1 MGDRLEKSQQ
11 RSFSESGLPSED
23 FGSTAS
29 ELLPV
34 HFQAHR
40 RVSSMSLE
48 PLRASQVQLP
58 SCNSAF
64 RPYQPPQTDFDLQ
77 SRSESEGTG
86 SSSASGGFESL
97 ESSRSSSP
105 PRLLL
110 RVTVVLLD
118 TYQRVCADFRY
129 DNRNRPRR
137 CLTNP
142 NRGVYNFG
150 FDNRD
155 NDLIV
160 YVNDILET
168 PSGERYI
175 VVDLFG
181 AGTFGQVFKCFNE
194 RTGELVAVKVIK
206 NQPAY
211 YRQAWMEVYI
221 LDMLHKTHPP
231 EEVQHIVKL
240 LRYFVYKNHLCLV
253 FESLSINLYELI
265 KLNNF
270 RGLGLELVRIFLIQI
285 LQTLVVLSE
294 SSIIHC
300 DLKPENILLT
310 KRGSADLKI
319 IDFGSGCQEN
329 HVVYTYVQ
337 SRFYR
342 SIEVLLG
349 ASYNSAIDMWSLGCI
364 AGELFLGLPL
374 FPGSSVFNMICRIS
388 EMLDVPPD
396 HLIERSRN
404 RGRFFTVRR
413 DFMAGLGGK
422 KYQLKSVEQYEMETG
437 ERVVWKRYFQQKK
450 LKDIIMSYPI
460 WRTNPP
466 SQREIDLRQSFVDF
480 LHGLLKVDPDERWT
494 PLEALQHPFIH
505 LEPLPN
511 NEPWEPS
518 GRLEQRKLLGHRA
531 RVSSSTMM
539 MQGTLSSSAPN
550 PQFLD
555 SYEESLSQS
564 GDDNEQSR
572 VSQTNYYSM
581 EEQTEEEEEMSM
593 EGGML
598 ESSSHKE
605 QPKQTTSTLEESIL
619 LQNTN
624 EEWVAGTFMDD
635 EEFGITAE
643 TSTTSALDDEDN
655 DNRRGASSTAY
666 SESMNDNVE
675 TLDVLSSG
683 EDRGEFNL
691 EASLDSLHM
700 DVELS
705 QRAPPPPPTAPS
717 LGLELGT
724 SAPAGSGL
732 PASPFSVAWIRG
744 SRSSSVAPGE
754 MRTSKWL
761 RARRGLA
768 IERSDSF
775 SNQMHSR
782 ET

>member
-1 MGDRLEKSQQ
+1 MGDRLEKGQ
-11 RSFSESGLPSED
+11 RGSCSESALTSED
-23 FGSTAS
+23 FGSAAS

-48 PLRASQVQLP
+48 PLRTSQVQLP

-64 RPYQPPQTDFDLQ
+64 RPYQLPQTDFDLQ
-77 SRSESEGTG
+77 SRSESDTTG

-118 TYQRVCADFRY
+118 TYQRVCSNFRY

-137 CLTNP
+137 CLTHP

-240 LRYFVYKNHLCLV
+240 LRYFVYRNHLCLV

-270 RGLGLELVRIFLIQI
+270 RGLGLELVRVFLVQI
-285 LQTLVVLSE
+285 LQTLVVLSD

-310 KRGSADLKI
+310 KRGSVDLKI

-396 HLIERSRN
+396 HLVERSRN

-466 SQREIDLRQSFVDF
+466 SQREIDLRRSFVDF

-494 PLEALQHPFIH
+494 PLEALQHPFIK
-505 LEPLPN
+505 LEPLLN

-531 RVSSSTMM
+531 RISSSTMM
-539 MQGTLSSSAPN
+539 IQGTLSSSAPN

-555 SYEESLSQS
+555 SREESFSQS

-572 VSQTNYYSM
+572 VSQTNYHSM
-581 EEQTEEEEEMSM
+581 DEQTEEEVSI
-593 EGGML
+593 EGGKL
-598 ESSSHKE
+598 ESCSFEEHS
-605 QPKQTTSTLEESIL
+605 KQATSTWVKNNS
-619 LQNTN
+619 LQNTS

-635 EEFGITAE
+635 DEFGTTAE
-643 TSTTSALDDEDN
+643 TSTTSALDDDAN
-655 DNRRGASSTAY
+655 DEQGTGSADH
-666 SESMNDNVE
+666 SESTDDKAESLGVQ
-675 TLDVLSSG
+675 SSG
-683 EDRGEFNL
+683 ECRGEFNL
-691 EASLDSLHM
+691 EASLDSLNM

-768 IERSDSF
+768 VERSDSF

>member
-1 MGDRLEKSQQ
+1 MGDTLEK
-11 RSFSESGLPSED
+11 RSFSESALNTEEL
-23 FGSTAS
+23 GSSAS
-29 ELLPV
+29 ELLPLY
-34 HFQAHR
+34 FQAHR
-40 RVSSMSLE
+40 RVSSFSLE
-48 PLRASQVQLP
+48 PLRSSQVQLP
-58 SCNSAF
+58 SSNSAF
-64 RPYQPPQTDFDLQ
+64 RPYQTPELDL
-77 SRSESEGTG
+77 RSESEGTG
-86 SSSASGGFESL
+86 SSSASGSFDSL
-97 ESSRSSSP
+97 ESSRSASP

-118 TYQRVCADFRY
+118 TYQRVCSDFRY
-129 DNRNRPRR
+129 DTRNRPRR

-194 RTGELVAVKVIK
+194 TTGELVAVKVIK

-240 LRYFVYKNHLCLV
+240 LRYFVYRNHLCLV

-270 RGLGLELVRIFLIQI
+270 RGLGLELVRVFLVQI
-285 LQTLVVLSE
+285 LQTLVVLSD
-294 SSIIHC
+294 SPIIHC

-310 KRGSADLKI
+310 KRGSTDLKI

-413 DFMAGLGGK
+413 DYVAGLGGK

-437 ERVVWKRYFQQKK
+437 ERVVWKRYFQQRK
-450 LKDIIMSYPI
+450 LRDIIMSYPL

-466 SQREIDLRQSFVDF
+466 SQREVDLRESFVDF
-480 LHGLLKVDPDERWT
+480 LHGLLRVDPDERWT
-494 PLEALQHPFIH
+494 PLEALQHPFIKS
-505 LEPLPN
+505 EPLPN
-511 NEPWEPS
+511 HEPWEPR
-518 GRLEQRKLLGHRA
+518 GRLEQRKLLLGHRL
-531 RVSSSTMM
+531 SSSTSLT
-539 MQGTLSSSAPN
+539 QGTLSSSAPN

-555 SYEESLSQS
+555 QESCSQMT
-564 GDDNEQSR
+564 GDEDEVGMSQGNI
-572 VSQTNYYSM
+572 VSTG
-581 EEQTEEEEEMSM
+581 EQTEEEECSSNE
-593 EGGML
+593 EEFL
-598 ESSSHKE
+598 EQASSNSAALQENRHYK
-605 QPKQTTSTLEESIL
+605 TNAEEEE
-619 LQNTN
+619 
-624 EEWVAGTFMDD
+624 EEWVPGMFLDD
-635 EEFGITAE
+635 EEFGITVE
-643 TSTTSALDDEDN
+643 TGGSNTQYDED
-655 DNRRGASSTAY
+655 DVRGRRESSCNYLEPTN
-666 SESMNDNVE
+666 ES
-675 TLDVLSSG
+675 SH
-683 EDRGEFNL
+683 
-691 EASLDSLHM
+691 ASLLEEESGDSDLESSLNRFHM
-700 DVELS
+700 DMELS

-732 PASPFSVAWIRG
+732 PASPFSVAWTRG

-761 RARRGLA
+761 RARRGLTSS
-768 IERSDSF
+768 ETSDRS
-775 SNQMHSR
+775 QMRSR